1 MFDQIDRKISVDDH
15 RHEDL
20 LKELVPVFQCPSDP
34 ADNLLDLNEDVHG
47 PHPPAPFLHDPT
59 KPHEE
64 HWIARSNYSGVFGSN
79 EIEDSPLDGNGIFYG
94 NSHLHLRDIV
104 DGLSNTILIGERRN
118 DFGHLAWAGVF
129 PDVDEPFARVVGSAD
144 HAPNDPNGHFDDFRS
159 FHPQGANFTFADGS
173 VVGYNAARILRGLQQ
188 GRLTGLDTIETGAAI
203 GVLMDSGGMQWGDAA
218 AMKKLVADVGKGTE
232 LGKVIGNGCAATGKH
247 TKHHRVPVVRGQAI
261 PAWDPRPLKATGVT
275 YASSAMGADHTAGLV
290 VNPGL
295 PPDQFAL
302 VSQEVQLVNAVCDSS
317 GFCQFIQPTL
327 DDIREYYGHFV
338 GRDISREEIAD
349 QGWQVLMDEW
359 EFNRRAG
366 FTAAD
371 DVLPQCMKE
380 DAIGPNKVVFDV
392 SPEIIA
398 DAKVRKAGRDKLYTT
413 KAAG

>member
-1 MFDQIDRKISVDDH
+1 MAKLI
-15 RHEDL
+15 L
-20 LKELVPVFQCPSDP
+20 
-34 ADNLLDLNEDVHG
+34 
-47 PHPPAPFLHDPT
+47 
-59 KPHEE
+59 EE
-64 HWIARSNYSGVFGSN
+64 I
-79 EIEDSPLDGNGIFYG
+79 P
-94 NSHLHLRDIV
+94 
-104 DGLSNTILIGERRN
+104 
-118 DFGHLAWAGVF
+118 
-129 PDVDEPFARVVGSAD
+129 
-144 HAPNDPNGHFDDFRS
+144 
-159 FHPQGANFTFADGS
+159 
-173 VVGYNAARILRGLQQ
+173 
-188 GRLTGLDTIETGAAI
+188 
-203 GVLMDSGGMQWGDAA
+203 
-218 AMKKLVADVGKGTE
+218 KGTE
-232 LGKVIGNGCAATGKH
+232 RGKAIGSGVVATGKFTGH
-247 TKHHRVPVVRGQAI
+247 KRVPHGRGQAI

-275 YASSAMGADHTAGLV
+275 YCTSPMGADHTAGLI
-290 VNPGL
+290 VNPGM
-295 PPDQFAL
+295 PQEQWAQA
-302 VSQEVQLVNAVCDSS
+302 SQEAQMVNAICDSS

-398 DAKVRKAGRDKLYTT
+398 DAKVRKPGRDKLYTT

>member
-1 MFDQIDRKISVDDH
+1 MSTTEAYLDLH
-15 RHEDL
+15 RHA
-20 LKELVPVFQCPSDP
+20 PV
-34 ADNLLDLNEDVHG
+34 AMLDHEITDRRAWTRETVRATDWTVTLGDV
-47 PHPPAPFLHDPT
+47 AITEVVALAATLD
-59 KPHEE
+59 
-64 HWIARSNYSGVFGSN
+64 RQ
-79 EIEDSPLDGNGIFYG
+79 PL
-94 NSHLHLRDIV
+94 
-104 DGLSNTILIGERRN
+104 
-118 DFGHLAWAGVF
+118 
-129 PDVDEPFARVVGSAD
+129 P
-144 HAPNDPNGHFDDFRS
+144 
-159 FHPQGANFTFADGS
+159 
-173 VVGYNAARILRGLQQ
+173 
-188 GRLTGLDTIETGAAI
+188 
-203 GVLMDSGGMQWGDAA
+203 VLMLS
-218 AMKKLVADVGKGTE
+218 
-232 LGKVIGNGCAATGKH
+232 
-247 TKHHRVPVVRGQAI
+247 
-261 PAWDPRPLKATGVT
+261 
-275 YASSAMGADHTAGLV
+275 
-290 VNPGL
+290 
-295 PPDQFAL
+295 PDQFAL